1 MKKLDTFPEKS
12 ADDAV
17 DETAVDDQSNID
29 KPVSIQLMINYLWR
43 SKE

>member
-12 ADDAV
+12 ADAV
-17 DETAVDDQSNID
+17 DETTVDDKSNID

-43 SKE
+43 LKE